1 MKKFIYLLTVLILT
15 SISHTIFADP
25 HDCMT
30 KEQAD
35 LLASKILNT
44 FIMDYCDCCDENN
57 PKANKWE
64 VGGKLIY
71 VKTATVVPCE
81 YDLTRYAVKITF
93 DFIGAFDVKNGVIKT
108 KKYKDEYTSQTPV
121 FEYVSLNYHF
131 YTDGKK
137 AYRMYDLVNYQ
148 GDKYGTCQ
156 GLNRF
161 PTADEV
167 KNNAY
172 KEFINKMK

>member
-1 MKKFIYLLTVLILT
+1 MKKLSYLFIVVLSVLFSNTV
-15 SISHTIFADP
+15 FADP

-30 KEQAD
+30 KAEAD
-35 LLASKILNT
+35 LLASKIVNT

-64 VGGKLIY
+64 VGGKLLYI
-71 VKTATVVPCE
+71 KTATVVPCE
-81 YDLTRYAVKITF
+81 YDAARYSVKITF
-93 DFIGAFDVKNGVIKT
+93 DFIGAFDVKDGIIKT
-108 KKYKDEYTSQTPV
+108 KKYKDEYTTKTPV

-137 AYRMYDLVNYQ
+137 AYRMYDLVKYT
-148 GDKYGTCQ
+148 GDQYGTCK

-172 KEFINKMK
+172 KEFLNKL